1 MLPYPM
7 DGWMGYGC
15 AHHYCLLGK
24 TAKQL
29 EDHYWELYL
38 GLHGYC
44 LPQHY
49 LDINGDLQECVAAAA
64 PAPLLQD
71 DVLCT
76 DGEEE
81 EEEGPHRIPVR
92 PGYSLGE
99 SVVRDG
105 GESLIRL

>member
-1 MLPYPM
+1 MHSP
-7 DGWMGYGC
+7 
-15 AHHYCLLGK
+15 LLSVLSDK

-44 LPQHY
+44 LPQQY
-49 LDINGDLQECVAAAA
+49 LDVNGDLQQCVA
-64 PAPLLQD
+64 PALQ
-71 DVLCT
+71 
-76 DGEEE
+76 E
-81 EEEGPHRIPVR
+81 EEEGPNRIPVR

-105 GESLIRL
+105 G